1 MAFENIKKSLSKVF
15 ALKSV
20 IHLVS
25 SGLLINLYYL
35 AITDQLGG
43 DPVEEVLHFTGMGA
57 INLLLLSLMIT
68 PVIQRFKWHWLLKIR
83 RLVGLYSFTYVLCHM
98 LSFLAFE
105 VQFDGSLFIDEIVER
120 PYITVGMAG
129 FVLLTLLAIT
139 STSAIKRS
147 MGKRWQQLHYWVYLA
162 AILAVI
168 HFYLSVK
175 SEIIEP
181 SVYLLCVVVLLSFRK
196 QKILRWLK
204 GN

>member
-1 MAFENIKKSLSKVF
+1 MTLANIKKSLNNVF

-25 SGLLINLYYL
+25 LGLLTNLYYL

-57 INLLLLSLMIT
+57 LNLLLLSLTVT
-68 PVIQRFKWHWLLKIR
+68 PVVQRFKWHWLLKVR
-83 RLVGLYSFTYVLCHM
+83 RLVGLYSFTYILCHM

-129 FVLLTLLAIT
+129 FVLLFLLAIT
-139 STSAIKRS
+139 SISAIKRS

-162 AILAVI
+162 AILATI
-168 HFYLSVK
+168 HFYWSVK

-181 SVYLLCVVVLLSFRK
+181 SVYFVIVVVLLSSKK

-204 GN
+204 GH